1 MINTILL
8 AILAYLLGSIPS
20 GFIIAK
26 AHGIDIRTIGSK
38 STTSTNV
45 SRVLGWKWGIVS
57 AFFDVLKGIIAVF
70 LAKKYLEPGYDLIL
84 VSLLPVIGHIFPIYL
99 KFKGGKGAATF
110 FGSTAVLI
118 GPKFF
123 LSCFLIWI
131 IALMI
136 FKKTSI
142 TNLLFVWILA
152 GLLYV
157 KFAFYYFIYGLL
169 GAIIITF
176 ALRENIQRL
185 RQGKEPKTK
194 FKW

>member
-8 AILAYLLGSIPS
+8 AIFAYLLGSIPS

-26 AHGIDIRTIGSK
+26 AHGIDIRETGSK

-45 SRVLGWKWGIVS
+45 SRALGWKWGAVS
-57 AFFDVLKGIIAVF
+57 AFFDVLKGVIAVF
-70 LAKKYLEPGYDLIL
+70 LAKKYLEPGYIL
-84 VSLLPVIGHIFPIYL
+84 VLISLLPVIGHIFPIYL

-118 GPKFF
+118 GPKLF
-123 LSCFLIWI
+123 LSYFSIWI

-136 FKKTSI
+136 FQKTSV
-142 TNLLFVWILA
+142 TNLLFIWILT
-152 GLLYV
+152 GLLYF

-176 ALRENIQRL
+176 ALRENLKRL
-185 RQGKEPKTK
+185 KEGIEPKIS